1 MNIIPVGTQSYSYA
15 SKGDIMKRLILSNTK
30 SCRIAKVNEF
40 DNGRVFHNWDK
51 ISSDRAEALA
61 AQASIDDPNNIYYVA
76 YDDVMNPSSDI
87 FWVKGES
94 FDNYS
99 EALEAIRR

>member
-1 MNIIPVGTQSYSYA
+1 
-15 SKGDIMKRLILSNTK
+15 MKRLILSNTK

-40 DNGRVFHNWDK
+40 DNGRVFHHWDK
-51 ISSDRAEALA
+51 MSSDLAEALA

-87 FWVKGES
+87 FWVRGES
-94 FDNYS
+94 FDNYTS
-99 EALEAIRR
+99 ARKALLGGRE

>member
-1 MNIIPVGTQSYSYA
+1 
-15 SKGDIMKRLILSNTK
+15 MKRLILNNTK
-30 SCRIAKVNEF
+30 LCRIAKVNEF

-51 ISSDRAEALA
+51 MSSDCAETLA

-87 FWVKGES
+87 FWVRGES

-99 EALEAIRR
+99 DALEAIRE

>member
-1 MNIIPVGTQSYSYA
+1 
-15 SKGDIMKRLILSNTK
+15 MKRLILSNSRT
-30 SCRIAKVNEF
+30 CRIAKVNEF
-40 DNGRVFHNWDK
+40 DNGRVFHSWSKMTEEDAE
-51 ISSDRAEALA
+51 SSAR
-61 AQASIDDPNNIYYVA
+61 QASLEDPDNIYYVA